1 MSTPPTSPAP
11 VPDDHAPLIVPSS
24 PEVRRRAFRLLFFC
38 LLCLGMGQS
47 LMFSVLPPV
56 ARELGLSEFATGAI
70 FATSATIWVVVSP
83 WWGRRS
89 DVWGRR
95 PVILVG
101 LVGYALSTALFTVTV
116 DLGLA
121 GVLAMSIGYPLM
133 IATRCIYGV
142 LGPGAMTAAQAYVA
156 DRTGRAER
164 TKWVAALGAAFGLG
178 STIGPGFS
186 GALVVFGLL
195 APFYA
200 VSLLALA
207 SAVAI
212 WFLLPERTPPKG
224 MMRGKGL
231 SPFDRRIL
239 PHLVVGTMIGIAQA
253 ITIQTVGFLFIDTL
267 KLPPDQA
274 VQFVGVGLMA
284 SSLAAIVAQLVLV
297 QRFAMSSSQLLN
309 WGCGISV
316 GAFAIFLVSG
326 SYGPLV
332 TALVLT
338 GLGFGLARPGVTAAG
353 SLAVERHEQGAV
365 AGLTGATGASG
376 FIFGP
381 LIGMPL
387 YEIDPMWPYWLNL
400 ALMAVCFVYVGT
412 SKRIR
417 AAGRDETG
425 ATGEENQ
432 DMDADTGL
440 PRG

>member
-1 MSTPPTSPAP
+1 MTKPASNPAP
-11 VPDDHAPLIVPSS
+11 DSGEHAALITPSS
-24 PEVRRRAFRLLFFC
+24 PEVRKRAFRLLFFC

-56 ARELGLSEFATGAI
+56 ARELKLGEFSVGMI
-70 FATSATIWVVVSP
+70 FATSATIWVLVSP

-95 PVILVG
+95 PVILIG
-101 LVGYALSTALFTVTV
+101 LLGYAISTVLFTITV

-121 GVLAMSIGYPLM
+121 GMMSMAFAYPLM
-133 IATRCIYGV
+133 IATRCIYGL

-156 DRTGRAER
+156 DRTSRSER
-164 TKWVAALGAAFGLG
+164 TQWVAALGAAFGLG
-178 STIGPGFS
+178 ATIGPGFS
-186 GALVVFGLL
+186 SALVVFGLL

-200 VSLLALA
+200 VSVLALA

-212 WFLLPERTPPKG
+212 WFLLPERTRPLEG
-224 MMRGKGL
+224 EHSSTL
-231 SPFDRRIL
+231 SPLDRRIL
-239 PHLVVGTMIGIAQA
+239 PHLVVGTLIGIAQA
-253 ITIQTVGFLFIDTL
+253 ITIQTVGFLFMDTL

-297 QRFAMSSSQLLN
+297 QRFAMTSTQLLN
-309 WGCGISV
+309 WGCGTCV
-316 GAFAIFLVSG
+316 GAFALFLVSH

-338 GLGFGLARPGVTAAG
+338 GLGFGLARPGITAAG
-353 SLAVERHEQGAV
+353 SLAVARHEQGAV

-376 FIFGP
+376 FVFGP

-387 YEIDPMWPYWLNL
+387 YQIDPMWPYWLNL
-400 ALMAVCFVYVGT
+400 LLVAGCFVYVGT
-412 SKRIR
+412 SRRIR
-417 AAGRDETG
+417 AAD
-425 ATGEENQ
+425 APQDPAGEVDVNAES
-432 DMDADTGL
+432 GV
-440 PRG
+440 PKG